1 MNISVKPTDTRVD
14 EWDLAEIRG
23 GGVWG
28 DPFQKPQVKYMCK
41 NRSQITQKHQF

>member
-23 GGVWG
+23 GGYRVT
-28 DPFQKPQVKYMCK
+28 PSENLK
-41 NRSQITQKHQF
+41 